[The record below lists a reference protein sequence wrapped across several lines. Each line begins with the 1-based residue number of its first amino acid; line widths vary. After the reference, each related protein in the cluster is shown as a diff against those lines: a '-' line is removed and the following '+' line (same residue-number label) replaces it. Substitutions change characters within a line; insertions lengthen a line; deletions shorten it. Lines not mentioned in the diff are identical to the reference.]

1 MGQPGA
7 SPTASFPKWANP
19 LLSKNYCR
27 QPSHLSPYRSPLL
40 ATPISASAA
49 AVRLLRHRREHHW
62 SAVVLLLVERSFEGS
77 AGVLTGAWGSG
88 LAGAGSGGSSG
99 ALEKCGERRTGQ
111 AKRRSQ
117 RRAGRAER
125 RGQWPTVMPAASLER
140 SSARQRNGLVSR
152 PSGVASNV
160 AGANLRQAAEHP

>member
-1 MGQPGA
+1 MGVE
-7 SPTASFPKWANP
+7 PTTFCFKGG
-19 LLSKNYCR
+19 R

-49 AVRLLRHRREHHW
+49 AVRLLRHRREHHR

-77 AGVLTGAWGSG
+77 AGVLTGAWGSS
-88 LAGAGSGGSSG
+88 LAGVGSGRSSG
-99 ALEKCGERRTGQ
+99 TLEKRGERCAGQ

-125 RGQWPTVMPAASLER
+125 HGKWPTVMPAASLER
-140 SSARQRNGLVSR
+140 SSVRQWSGLVSR

>member
-1 MGQPGA
+1 MGVE
-7 SPTASFPKWANP
+7 PTTFCFRRGVQTIALQMIC
-19 LLSKNYCR
+19 LLDVAFILYITFISSKETNLTGR

-49 AVRLLRHRREHHW
+49 AMRVLRHRREHHQ

-77 AGVLTGAWGSG
+77 ARVLTGAWGSG

-99 ALEKCGERRTGQ
+99 ALEKRGERHAGQ

-117 RRAGRAER
+117 RRAGR
-125 RGQWPTVMPAASLER
+125 
-140 SSARQRNGLVSR
+140 
-152 PSGVASNV
+152 
-160 AGANLRQAAEHP
+160 